1 MGSSYS
7 RPEYGSSSYLD
18 TMGRASDYESAY
30 APITYN
36 TTSSSLVRSDNHG
49 SSLAGITSGSRLD
62 LNNGSCVDLD
72 SPGKYGEER
81 VNSVLRKYPKYS
93 SGTDYTTGVGAGQEA
108 RSAYGLAP
116 SASSSALAK
125 SRSYSNFDS
134 LKRTDFSNL
143 NTLGQVSHL
152 YAIIEII
159 ESESEVSNCS
169 IYTNCLLLLNP
180 SNFARK
186 RNKFLA
192 ITHKSKCSYI

>member
-1 MGSSYS
+1 MPSVSSSYS

-30 APITYN
+30 APVTFN
-36 TTSSSLVRSDNHG
+36 TSSVN
-49 SSLAGITSGSRLD
+49 TGSRLD
-62 LNNGSCVDLD
+62 LNGDSVDLD
-72 SPGKYGEER
+72 SPGKYGEDR

-93 SGTDYTTGVGAGQEA
+93 SGADYSTGLQPSSDA

-143 NTLGQVSHL
+143 NTLGQVRQ
-152 YAIIEII
+152 
-159 ESESEVSNCS
+159 
-169 IYTNCLLLLNP
+169 TKTLNI
-180 SNFARK
+180 FM
-186 RNKFLA
+186 
-192 ITHKSKCSYI
+192 

>member
-18 TMGRASDYESAY
+18 TMDRASDYESAY
-30 APITYN
+30 APVTYN
-36 TTSSSLVRSDNHG
+36 TASSSLVRSDNQG
-49 SSLAGITSGSRLD
+49 SSLAGVTSGSRLD

-93 SGTDYTTGVGAGQEA
+93 SGTDYSSGVGAGGAGQDA

-143 NTLGQVSHL
+143 NTLGQVS
-152 YAIIEII
+152 
-159 ESESEVSNCS
+159 
-169 IYTNCLLLLNP
+169 LL
-180 SNFARK
+180 
-186 RNKFLA
+186 
-192 ITHKSKCSYI
+192 

>member
-1 MGSSYS
+1 MPSVSSSYS

-30 APITYN
+30 APVTFN
-36 TTSSSLVRSDNHG
+36 TSSVN
-49 SSLAGITSGSRLD
+49 TGSRLD
-62 LNNGSCVDLD
+62 LNGDSVDLD
-72 SPGKYGEER
+72 SPGKYGEDR

-93 SGTDYTTGVGAGQEA
+93 SGADYSTGLQPSSDA

-143 NTLGQVSHL
+143 NTLGQVRQ
-152 YAIIEII
+152 IK
-159 ESESEVSNCS
+159 
-169 IYTNCLLLLNP
+169 TLNIFMY
-180 SNFARK
+180 SRNFG
-186 RNKFLA
+186 
-192 ITHKSKCSYI
+192 S

>member
-1 MGSSYS
+1 MPSVSSSYS

-30 APITYN
+30 APVTFN
-36 TTSSSLVRSDNHG
+36 TSS
-49 SSLAGITSGSRLD
+49 ATSGSRLD
-62 LNNGSCVDLD
+62 LNNGGSVDLD
-72 SPGKYGEER
+72 SPGKYGEDR

-93 SGTDYTTGVGAGQEA
+93 TGADYSTGGGGGGLQPSSDA

-143 NTLGQVSHL
+143 NTLGQVRR
-152 YAIIEII
+152 IK
-159 ESESEVSNCS
+159 
-169 IYTNCLLLLNP
+169 TLNICMY
-180 SNFARK
+180 SRNFG
-186 RNKFLA
+186 
-192 ITHKSKCSYI
+192 S

>member
-1 MGSSYS
+1 MSSSYS

-30 APITYN
+30 APVTYN
-36 TTSSSLVRSDNHG
+36 SSSLVRSDNPG
-49 SSLAGITSGSRLD
+49 SSLAAGVTSGSRLD

-93 SGTDYTTGVGAGQEA
+93 SGTDYTSSGGGGQEA

-143 NTLGQVSHL
+143 NTLGQVSL
-152 YAIIEII
+152 LLCAIII
-159 ESESEVSNCS
+159 ELVYLDLFYLHKLSVVAESKQFRE
-169 IYTNCLLLLNP
+169 
-180 SNFARK
+180 K
-186 RNKFLA
+186 
-192 ITHKSKCSYI
+192 